1 MTKDYPG
8 EQWKTLKFDIECTNE
23 ARTEVSN
30 FGRLRTF
37 NKISDGNI
45 INGSMINGYKILR
58 LKLYRP
64 REEKIQKR
72 LDAQQQQ
79 VFKMARK
86 LKSFKDNNESK
97 KLIAETAGLLEG
109 LKANLSKKFKDDLK
123 ERTINYHS
131 LVHRLVADYFLKK
144 PATKQTIVAHLDH
157 NKLNNRANNLKW
169 MTPEENYE
177 HQKSSPYVIK
187 EKEQRRLRPK
197 ENSRS
202 TKLTVTKVMLMKK
215 LMNEG
220 KPMKQLVKI
229 FKVTETQIIRI
240 RRGENWS
247 DIEAAK

>member
-23 ARTEVSN
+23 GRIEVSN

-37 NKISDGNI
+37 NKISEGNI
-45 INGSMINGYKILR
+45 ISGSMINGYKILR
-58 LKLYRP
+58 LKLYNP
-64 REEKIQKR
+64 RDEKVQKI
-72 LDAQQQQ
+72 LKAQQQQ
-79 VFKMARK
+79 VFKLARK
-86 LKSFKDNNESK
+86 LKSLKDNNENK
-97 KLIAETAGLLEG
+97 KLIAETGGLLHS

-131 LVHRLVADYFLKK
+131 LVHRLVAYYFLKK
-144 PATKQTIVAHLDH
+144 PATKQTIVAHLNH
-157 NKLNNRANNLKW
+157 IKLNNRAHNLKW

-215 LMNEG
+215 LINQG